1 MSLGVRGR
9 RVEGQNPSRSVFR
22 EAKKTE
28 YKQENGQVITVLQ
41 PEVYQ
46 RIYCKN
52 CDNEVDSE
60 EQATGTCKDCGQPW
74 SDTKAQDVLVK
85 VIEMPPMGSDSGE

>member
-1 MSLGVRGR
+1 MAMKLV
-9 RVEGQNPSRSVFR
+9 R

-41 PEVYQ
+41 PEAYQ

-52 CDNEVDSE
+52 CNNEVDSE
-60 EQATGTCKDCGQPW
+60 EQATGTCKDCGKSW
-74 SDTKAQDVLVK
+74 SETKAQDITVK
-85 VIEMPPMGSDSGE
+85 VIEMPPMGSESGD

>member
-1 MSLGVRGR
+1 MAMKLV
-9 RVEGQNPSRSVFR
+9 R

-28 YKQENGQVITVLQ
+28 YKQENGQMITVLQ

-52 CDNEVDSE
+52 CGNDVDSE
-60 EQATGTCKDCGQPW
+60 EQATGTCDDCGKPW
-74 SDTKAQDVLVK
+74 AEYMARDITVK
-85 VIEMPPMGSDSGE
+85 VLEMPPMGSDSGD